1 MTRLN
6 SATVECLSDKK
17 NALAAQK
24 NQLMQTYNDPAT
36 SMADRFRIQQKIN
49 DVTKRVTDLESKIMK
64 LARPETHY
72 AEQTNDQLDASMKLT
87 GDKLAEMADSGNL
100 TMPALAEETVTAAQK
115 VETLDRSKAAELAD
129 QLGIQPL
136 SNAEM
141 QVEDDYN
148 MIDGII
154 NNGSK
159 EDVDKAKEKLREG
172 IRNMESIVDNDFI
185 PQEMRENAAAEL
197 AKMKQQLSLLDS
209 SDEVFVES
217 SLATM
222 LDNGTAELTDNGG
235 FKVNADYYFDLPRD
249 ERHYETLTEVQAMEV
264 ISALT
269 ASAVDFSAMS
279 KGNDKVSLVVAEKD
293 VPVLN
298 DIMFSAIGKVART
311 AAAKENAGKGEKGK
325 YQTINP
331 EYYASLPKDERF
343 TSAEPAKTAQ
353 AITAELEKAGVPF
366 SAVIRKNDTI
376 AITVRKE
383 NAPAYKRIESSVKA
397 TLAKERVPV
406 SPAKVQARQQ
416 PKRSAP
422 QRQGTAFLSRS
433 DMQKEAQRVRQ
444 QGKKQDKLAPAK
456 KKDNQ
461 GLE

>member
-1 MTRLN
+1 
-6 SATVECLSDKK
+6 
-17 NALAAQK
+17 
-24 NQLMQTYNDPAT
+24 
-36 SMADRFRIQQKIN
+36 MADRFRIQQKIN

-64 LARPETHY
+64 LVRPETHY

-87 GDKLAEMADSGNL
+87 GDKLGEMVQDG
-100 TMPALAEETVTAAQK
+100 TMDMPALAEETVTAAQK
-115 VETLDRSKAAELAD
+115 VETLDRSKVAELAD

-249 ERHYETLTEVQAMEV
+249 ERHFETLTEVQAMEV

-311 AAAKENAGKGEKGK
+311 AAAKENAGKGEKAAT
-325 YQTINP
+325 QQRL
-331 EYYASLPKDERF
+331 YA
-343 TSAEPAKTAQ
+343 
-353 AITAELEKAGVPF
+353 
-366 SAVIRKNDTI
+366 
-376 AITVRKE
+376 
-383 NAPAYKRIESSVKA
+383 
-397 TLAKERVPV
+397 
-406 SPAKVQARQQ
+406 
-416 PKRSAP
+416 
-422 QRQGTAFLSRS
+422 
-433 DMQKEAQRVRQ
+433 
-444 QGKKQDKLAPAK
+444 
-456 KKDNQ
+456 
-461 GLE
+461 